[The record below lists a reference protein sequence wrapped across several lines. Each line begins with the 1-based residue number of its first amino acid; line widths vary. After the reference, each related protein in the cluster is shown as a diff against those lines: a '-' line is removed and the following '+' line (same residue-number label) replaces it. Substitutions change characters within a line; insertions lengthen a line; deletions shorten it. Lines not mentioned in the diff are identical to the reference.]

1 MIKNFSL
8 YFKKVPPKCK
18 EKNDE
23 KKKNAKRKK
32 MAGAR
37 AFFVP
42 LRFRKAGKVR
52 LVAYERLTGPR
63 VIME

>member
-8 YFKKVPPKCK
+8 YFQKVPPKCR
-18 EKNDE
+18 EKNDG

-42 LRFRKAGKVR
+42 L
-52 LVAYERLTGPR
+52 
-63 VIME
+63 

>member
-1 MIKNFSL
+1 MIKNFSP
-8 YFKKVPPKCK
+8 YFQKVPPKCK

-42 LRFRKAGKVR
+42 L
-52 LVAYERLTGPR
+52 
-63 VIME
+63 